1 MDRYVKVDAPSP
13 SLPADAD
20 EVRVTTGGKIR
31 DYVEFSLARLSVRAR
46 HPLSRALNDKN
57 NRIRPHPRL
66 DTDSAFPSIGN
77 PQDANGGR
85 ITLVGVGK
93 AITKAVT
100 VAEILKHRVA
110 GLHQH
115 TEFHTLAMDES
126 FEPKEQ
132 GLNTV
137 HRRRHVSAVTVTL
150 CNDISRMDTAAVG
163 YAEPVPEDSVRAPLT
178 KAELKKV
185 GLREVSGRGTRRRVR
200 NGYDR
205 SGGNNSAGTCADATG
220 RNTWR
225 RRLPSR
231 DECEHSKI
239 RPLAVAIRNDT

>member
-20 EVRVTTGGKIR
+20 VVRVTTGGKIR

-46 HPLSRALNDKN
+46 HPLSCALNDN
-57 NRIRPHPRL
+57 DRIRPHPRL

-85 ITLVGVGK
+85 ITLAGVGK

-115 TEFHTLAMDES
+115 TEFHTLAMDET

-150 CNDISRMDTAAVG
+150 CNDVSRMDTAAVG
-163 YAEPVPEDSVRAPLT
+163 YAEPVPEDSL
-178 KAELKKV
+178 
-185 GLREVSGRGTRRRVR
+185 
-200 NGYDR
+200 
-205 SGGNNSAGTCADATG
+205 
-220 RNTWR
+220 
-225 RRLPSR
+225 
-231 DECEHSKI
+231 
-239 RPLAVAIRNDT
+239 

>member
-46 HPLSRALNDKN
+46 HPLSCALNDN

-66 DTDSAFPSIGN
+66 DTDSALPSIAN
-77 PQDANGGR
+77 PQDTNGGR
-85 ITLVGVGK
+85 ITLAGVGK

-115 TEFHTLAMDES
+115 TEFHTLTMDET
-126 FEPKEQ
+126 FEPKEL

-150 CNDISRMDTAAVG
+150 CNDVSRMDTAAVG

-185 GLREVSGRGTRRRVR
+185 GLREVRDEGQDEAGEKRIRSKRGKQF
-200 NGYDR
+200 
-205 SGGNNSAGTCADATG
+205 G
-220 RNTWR
+220 RNLR
-225 RRLPSR
+225 GR
-231 DECEHSKI
+231 DRKKHLET
-239 RPLAVAIRNDT
+239 PPPVP

>member
-46 HPLSRALNDKN
+46 HHPLSCALNDKH
-57 NRIRPHPRL
+57 RICPHPRL

-85 ITLVGVGK
+85 ITLAGVGK

-100 VAEILKHRVA
+100 VAEILKHRVV

-115 TEFHTLAMDES
+115 TEFHTLAMDET

-150 CNDISRMDTAAVG
+150 CNDVSRMDTAAVG
-163 YAEPVPEDSVRAPLT
+163 YAEPLPEDSVRAPLT

-185 GLREVSGRGTRRRVR
+185 GLREVRDEGQDEAGEKRIRSKRGKQF
-200 NGYDR
+200 
-205 SGGNNSAGTCADATG
+205 G
-220 RNTWR
+220 RNLR
-225 RRLPSR
+225 GR
-231 DECEHSKI
+231 DRKKHLET
-239 RPLAVAIRNDT
+239 PPPVT

>member
-1 MDRYVKVDAPSP
+1 MRCAPLAASSSDMDRYVKVDAPSP

-85 ITLVGVGK
+85 ITLAGVGK

-115 TEFHTLAMDES
+115 TEFHTLAMDET
-126 FEPKEQ
+126 FEPKEV

-150 CNDISRMDTAAVG
+150 CNDVSRMDTAAVG

-185 GLREVSGRGTRRRVR
+185 GLRVLDDEGEKRMRLKRGKQF
-200 NGYDR
+200 
-205 SGGNNSAGTCADATG
+205 G
-220 RNTWR
+220 RNLR
-225 RRLPSR
+225 GR
-231 DECEHSKI
+231 DRKKHLET
-239 RPLAVAIRNDT
+239 PPPVT